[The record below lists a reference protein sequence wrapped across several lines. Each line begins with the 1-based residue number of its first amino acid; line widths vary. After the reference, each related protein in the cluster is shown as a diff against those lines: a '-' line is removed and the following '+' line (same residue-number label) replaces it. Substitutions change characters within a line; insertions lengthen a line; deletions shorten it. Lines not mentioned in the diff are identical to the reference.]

1 MSSSGNR
8 IAIDN
13 IAQRLNLIYGEGARL
28 EMGRD
33 LRLEGGVFR
42 ARLVL
47 PAQPR
52 RESPDGRDAARR
64 ADDTRGE

>member
-1 MSSSGNR
+1 VTNPMAGGDGTPSRGNR

-13 IAQRLNLIYGEGARL
+13 IAQRLNLIYGDGARL

-47 PAQPR
+47 PKEPR
-52 RESPDGRDAARR
+52 NEGQA
-64 ADDTRGE
+64 E